1 MPARSVLAE
10 PPVSHPYGRPTDP
23 AKRHSAALTDGPDR
37 AAARA
42 MLKAIGF
49 TDDDLAK
56 PIVGVATTWIETMPC
71 NYNQRRLA
79 EFVKEG
85 IRAAG
90 GTPMEFNT
98 VSVSDGVSMGTEG
111 MKASLISRE
120 VVADSIELV
129 VRGHL
134 MDGVVCLVGCDKT
147 IPGAAMA
154 LGRLDV
160 PGLVLYNGTIYP
172 GVYKGERNATVVTV
186 FEAIGAYR
194 AGKISLDEL
203 YEVEN
208 AACPGAGAC
217 GGQYTA
223 NTMATVLE
231 FLGLSPAGLNGIPAE
246 DPGKER
252 AAREAGELVMQLVR
266 DDVRPSRFVTR
277 NALEN
282 GIASVAAT
290 GGSTNGVLHLLAIA
304 HEFGVPLDIDEFGA
318 IADRTPLIADM
329 RPGGRYTAADMYE
342 AGGIGLVMRELL
354 RKPGLLHGD
363 EPTVDGRTIQRIAAD
378 ATETTGQRVVVDIE
392 SPIKPNG
399 GLAILRGTLA
409 PDGCVVKLAGHERR
423 LHRGP
428 ARVFDSEHAC
438 FEAVKRRLI
447 VPGDVVV
454 IRYEGPVGG
463 PGMQEMLSV
472 TAALVGEGLGDSVAL
487 ITDGRF
493 SGGTHGLMIG
503 HVAPEAA
510 LGGVIAVVEEGDE
523 IVIDVDRKALDL
535 LVADDVIA
543 DRFTRWSPPAA
554 RYPGGVLG
562 KYAALVGSAAQGAV
576 TTGPR
581 MTANLR
587 AG

>member
-1 MPARSVLAE
+1 MAAT
-10 PPVSHPYGRPTDP
+10 HPYDRPTDP
-23 AKRHSAALTDGPDR
+23 AKRQSARLTDGPDR

-42 MLKAIGF
+42 MLKAVGF
-49 TDDDLAK
+49 TDEDLAK
-56 PIVGVATTWIETMPC
+56 PLVGVGTTWIETMPC
-71 NYNQRRLA
+71 NLNQRRLA
-79 EFVKEG
+79 EHVKDG

-98 VSVSDGVSMGTEG
+98 ISVSDGVSMGTEG
-111 MKASLISRE
+111 MKASLVSRE

-134 MDGVVCLVGCDKT
+134 LDAVVCLTGCDKT

-172 GVYKGERNATVVTV
+172 GVYKGKRNATVVTV

-217 GGQYTA
+217 GGQFTA
-223 NTMATVLE
+223 NTMSTVLE
-231 FLGLSPAGLNGIPAE
+231 FIGLSPAGLNGIPAE
-246 DPGKER
+246 DPAKD
-252 AAREAGELVMQLVR
+252 AAAFRSGEIVMDLLR
-266 DDVRPSRFVTR
+266 RDVRPKDIVTR
-277 NALEN
+277 RALEN

-304 HEFGVPLDIDEFGA
+304 HEFGIPLDIDAFGA
-318 IADRTPLIADM
+318 VADRTPIVGDM
-329 RPGGRYTAADMYE
+329 TPGGRYTATDMYE
-342 AGGIGLVMRELL
+342 AGGVALVMRELL
-354 RKPGLLHGD
+354 KRDLLHGD
-363 EPTVDGRTIQRIAAD
+363 ERTVDGRTIVQIAA
-378 ATETTGQRVVVDIE
+378 AAVETPGQKVVLPIE
-392 SPIKPNG
+392 TPLKSTG

-423 LHRGP
+423 HHRGP
-428 ARVFDSEHAC
+428 ARVFDSETECYA
-438 FEAVKRRLI
+438 AVRDRRI
-447 VPGDVVV
+447 VAGDVVV

-472 TAALVGEGLGDSVAL
+472 TGALVGEGLGDSVAL
-487 ITDGRF
+487 LTDGRF

-510 LGGVIAVVEEGDE
+510 LGGPIALVHEGDS

-535 LVADDVIA
+535 DV
-543 DRFTRWSPPAA
+543 PAA
-554 RYPGGVLG
+554 ELARRRGEWRAPAPRYAGGVMA
-562 KYAALVGSAAQGAV
+562 KYAALVGSASEGAV
-576 TTGPR
+576 TTGAR
-581 MTANLR
+581 MTANL
-587 AG
+587 G